1 MRMTLLLVVAAA
13 SLGACATTDRVAMVE
28 DGAERGS
35 LGVAAIS
42 RGDWR
47 TAEASL
53 GDSASA
59 ERDPAKLINLGT
71 VYMQSGRPGMAVS
84 AWRLA
89 LASNNHSMVATADG
103 RWVSTRDLAERAL
116 AKHEGAVRSATR

>member
-1 MRMTLLLVVAAA
+1 MKTPLLLATAAA
-13 SLGACATTDRVAMVE
+13 LLSACATTDRVAMVE
-28 DGAERGS
+28 DGFERGS

-42 RGDWR
+42 RGDWHA
-47 TAEASL
+47 AEEAIAASRMDE
-53 GDSASA
+53 G
-59 ERDPAKLINLGT
+59 DPARLINLGT
-71 VYMQSGRPGMAVS
+71 IYMETNRPGMALS

-89 LASNNHSMVATADG
+89 LASPSHSMVATADG